1 MKWSSSVLATTI
13 TCSLFALS
21 LASCSA
27 PVAVIPPPVIQSQC
41 DYTIAPGTSIQSA
54 INSYPSGTKFCL
66 PAGTWLAQTFTPKNN
81 DQFLGKSGGGTILD
95 GTGTN
100 GMLTDGWDNSVT
112 GIVIDSITVNGYEAD
127 HLGNPDCEPGGGQ
140 AQIQTGNGWIIRN
153 STFRNSGCTAV
164 FVLGGIT
171 FTNNRVTNN
180 QKLGVFC
187 YVNLPGAVGNMLFQ
201 GNELDANNQGHYTQ
215 DDTPAGIKCYAD
227 QNNAAQ
233 TVTIENNYIHDN
245 VAGGIWLDTNID
257 GATVQGNTI
266 VNNAVT
272 GLQYEVSAGPC
283 DISHNVINGN
293 GLGPF
298 YTTTNDIHSGAG
310 IYISTSGGCNIHD
323 NNVFSP
329 AGSWGPIYMQCDT
342 RGDAPSNPC
351 NNVAFYN
358 NTVTFGSNSVSTLL
372 YGFNN
377 NSGVIPTGSYS
388 DNNQF
393 YDMVDTTEQHWLWN
407 TAPYVADSFSVYQSV
422 TGQDAH
428 STLAVGNASV
438 PGCTKIGCTGSGW

>member
-1 MKWSSSVLATTI
+1 MLCALI
-13 TCSLFALS
+13 ALF
-21 LASCSA
+21 LASCSS
-27 PVAVIPPPVIQSQC
+27 PVAVNAPPVSQSQC
-41 DYTIAPGTSIQSA
+41 DYTIAPGASIQNA
-54 INSYPSGTKFCL
+54 IDSNPSGTKFCM
-66 PAGTWLAQTFTPKNN
+66 PAGTWQGQTFTPKND
-81 DQFLGKSGGGTILD
+81 DQFLGDSAGGTLLD
-95 GTGTN
+95 GTGTD

-112 GIVIDSITVNGYEAD
+112 GVVFDSLTVNGYEAD

-153 STFRNSGCTAV
+153 STFQNSGCTGV

-171 FTNNRVTNN
+171 FTNNRATNN

-201 GNELDANNQGHYTQ
+201 GNEFDANNQGHYTQ

-227 QNNAAQ
+227 QNNNAQ
-233 TVTIENNYIHDN
+233 TVTIENNYVHDN
-245 VAGGIWLDTNID
+245 VAAGVWLDTNIN
-257 GATVQGNTI
+257 GAIVQGNTI

-272 GLQYEVSAGPC
+272 GLQYEVSSGPC
-283 DISHNVINGN
+283 DISHNVIYGN
-293 GLGPF
+293 GVGPF
-298 YTTTNDIHSGAG
+298 YPNNPVNYGGTG

-323 NNVFSP
+323 NNVSSP
-329 AGSWGPIYMQCDT
+329 AGSWGPIYMQCDS
-342 RGDAPSNPC
+342 RADAPSNAC
-351 NNVAFYN
+351 TNVAFYN
-358 NTVTFGSNSVSTLL
+358 NTVTFGSNSVNNLL

-393 YDMVDTTEQHWLWN
+393 YDTVDTSQQHWLWN
-407 TAPYVADSFSVYQSV
+407 TAPYVANTFTEYTTL

-428 STLAVGNASV
+428 STLTVGNASV
-438 PGCTKIGCTGSGW
+438 PGCTTIGCTGSGW